1 MSMPKSFSA
10 AITSL
15 VLAAIAAL
23 SLALN
28 ATEAF
33 AHHSYSMFDSSKTD
47 TLTGVVKSLDI
58 INPHSWL
65 EVVVTDPHG
74 GQVEYALE
82 MGGPGQIERQGWS
95 RDTLQP
101 GDKVT
106 VSLHPL
112 RDGSHG
118 GQLVSA
124 VLPNG
129 KVMTGGGP
137 PSPAQ

>member
-1 MSMPKSFSA
+1 MSKPR
-10 AITSL
+10 SL
-15 VLAAIAAL
+15 PAAIASLAL
-23 SLALN
+23 AAAAALAFALN
-28 ATEAF
+28 ATDAF
-33 AHHSYSMFDSSKTD
+33 AHHSYSMFDRSKTD

-65 EVVVTDPHG
+65 EVLVTDPQG
-74 GQVEYALE
+74 GQVGYALE

-95 RDTLQP
+95 HDTLQP

-106 VSLHPL
+106 VKLHPL

>member
-1 MSMPKSFSA
+1 
-10 AITSL
+10 
-15 VLAAIAAL
+15 
-23 SLALN
+23 
-28 ATEAF
+28 
-33 AHHSYSMFDSSKTD
+33 MFDRSKTD

-65 EVVVTDPHG
+65 DVVVTDPQG
-74 GQVEYALE
+74 GQVDYALE

-95 RDTLQP
+95 HDTLQP

-106 VSLHPL
+106 VRLHPL

-137 PSPAQ
+137 PAPAQ

>member
-1 MSMPKSFSA
+1 MPKPR
-10 AITSL
+10 SL
-15 VLAAIAAL
+15 PAAIA
-23 SLALN
+23 SLLLAATAAFAVN
-28 ATEAF
+28 ATDAF
-33 AHHSYSMFDSSKTD
+33 AHHSYSMFDRSKTD

-65 EVVVTDPHG
+65 DVVVTDGQG
-74 GQVEYALE
+74 GQVDYALE

-95 RDTLQP
+95 HDTLQP
-101 GDKVT
+101 GDKIT
-106 VSLHPL
+106 VRLHPL